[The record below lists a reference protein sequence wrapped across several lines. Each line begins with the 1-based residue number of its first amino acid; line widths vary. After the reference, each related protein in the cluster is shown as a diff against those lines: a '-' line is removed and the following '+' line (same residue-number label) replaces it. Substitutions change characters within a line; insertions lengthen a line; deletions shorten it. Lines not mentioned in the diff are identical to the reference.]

1 MRAVLPAKGNV
12 MPSDGFNPGLRLKI
26 RSPKGEDPDQRARA
40 EGVDPALTRALGKA
54 GAPYEGLSLAATPD
68 APKWD
73 LPLAD
78 VIAALPEGGLVCL
91 LEAGQDR
98 RAICALDH
106 GAVDALIE
114 VQTTGRVDK
123 GPGLPR
129 APTMI
134 DAALTRDF
142 IGLFLSAFAGEMTGA
157 AGVDWPLGL
166 TYGTHL
172 PDPRGLELL
181 LPDHPCHLFSATLDL
196 GEGAKKGRI
205 LLAVPVT
212 GTDSP
217 APKGTSPAPGW
228 GQPWHEIVM
237 AAPAMLEAVLLRQ
250 TLPLS
255 KVERLQAGDVLPFDR
270 SDLASVAICD
280 VAGRRLFSARLGK
293 AGSRR
298 AINLTAGDGLR
309 PAPAPPPPP
318 QTAPAPP
325 QPPQAAPPVPEEAP
339 PAT

>member
-1 MRAVLPAKGNV
+1 

-26 RSPKGEDPDQRARA
+26 RSPKGGDSAQRARP
-40 EGVDPALTRALGKA
+40 EGVNPALTRALGKA

-68 APKWD
+68 APQWD

-78 VIAALPEGGLVCL
+78 VVAALPEGGLVCL

-129 APTMI
+129 APTRI

-142 IGLFLSAFAGEMTGA
+142 IGLALSAFAGEMAGA

-181 LPDHPCHLFSATLDL
+181 LPAHPCHLFSATLDL
-196 GEGAKKGRI
+196 GEGAKTGRI
-205 LLAVPVT
+205 LLAAPVT
-212 GTDSP
+212 GPDTD
-217 APKGTSPAPGW
+217 APEDKAEAPGW
-228 GQPWHEIVM
+228 GTDWQEIVL
-237 AAPAMLEAVLLRQ
+237 AAPATLEAVLLRQ
-250 TLPLS
+250 ALPLS
-255 KVERLQAGDVLPFDR
+255 RVEALQVGDVLPFDR

-280 VAGRRLFSARLGK
+280 VAGRRLFTARLGR

-298 AINLTAGDGLR
+298 AINLTAGEGLR
-309 PAPAPPPPP
+309 PAPVPMPPSPEDASASPPAQTDPPPAQPPPP
-318 QTAPAPP
+318 A
-325 QPPQAAPPVPEEAP
+325 
-339 PAT
+339 

>member
-1 MRAVLPAKGNV
+1 

-26 RSPKGEDPDQRARA
+26 RSLKGGDPGQPVRA
-40 EGVDPALTRALGKA
+40 EGVNPALTRALGKA

-68 APKWD
+68 APQWD

-129 APTMI
+129 APTKI

-142 IGLFLSAFAGEMTGA
+142 IGLFLSAFAGEMAGA

-196 GEGAKKGRI
+196 GEGAKTGRI
-205 LLAVPVT
+205 LLAAPVT
-212 GTDSP
+212 GPDSD
-217 APKGTSPAPGW
+217 APEDKAVAPGW
-228 GQPWHEIVM
+228 GTDWQETVL
-237 AAPAMLEAVLLRQ
+237 AAPATLEAVLLRQ
-250 TLPLS
+250 ALPLS
-255 KVERLQAGDVLPFDR
+255 RVEALQVGDVLPFDR

-280 VAGRRLFSARLGK
+280 VAGRQLFTARLGR

-298 AINLTAGDGLR
+298 AINLTAGEGLR
-309 PAPAPPPPP
+309 PAPVPPPD
-318 QTAPAPP
+318 P
-325 QPPQAAPPVPEEAP
+325 QPVSRPPEPVPEEAP
-339 PAT
+339 PPA